1 MFGGNKLNKKSRNR
15 SSNINRFIGLVFC
28 TLCISVLSGCSLS
41 VQNLTNREVD
51 EVARY
56 VADKL
61 LQYDENYTSKELV
74 YIDPLL
80 TTAEPIT
87 TEEPIATKEPT
98 DAVAT
103 TVPQEGTIEDVGID
117 LLEDNEEEAEWSD
130 YCTTDQWVISY
141 TSFRTYEAYPNNND
155 IFTIEAS
162 EGNQLLV
169 LQFDVK
175 NISNQK
181 IKLNLMDEGY
191 KYKLIL
197 GDRNYTPMLSIL
209 EDGGLLFL
217 D

>member
-1 MFGGNKLNKKSRNR
+1 M
-15 SSNINRFIGLVFC
+15 
-28 TLCISVLSGCSLS
+28 
-41 VQNLTNREVD
+41 
-51 EVARY
+51 
-56 VADKL
+56 
-61 LQYDENYTSKELV
+61 
-74 YIDPLL
+74 
-80 TTAEPIT
+80 
-87 TEEPIATKEPT
+87 
-98 DAVAT
+98 
-103 TVPQEGTIEDVGID
+103 
-117 LLEDNEEEAEWSD
+117 LEDNEEEAEWSD
-130 YCTTDQWVISY
+130 YFTTDQWVISY

-217 D
+217 DVSIKPKKTHQTVLIFEVPMGADFTSMRLSVEK